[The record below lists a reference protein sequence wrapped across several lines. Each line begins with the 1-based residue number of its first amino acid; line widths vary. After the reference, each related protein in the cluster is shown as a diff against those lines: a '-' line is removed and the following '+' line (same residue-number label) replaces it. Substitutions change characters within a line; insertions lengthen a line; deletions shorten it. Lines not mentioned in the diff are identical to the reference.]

1 MVSVLQKVSA
11 PPAVKARP
19 IVNEPV
25 NLNFLLERI
34 AEGDKTALKTLYNLT
49 MPRLSAV
56 LVRMVRRQEVAD
68 ELLQDVFVTVWSK
81 ASQFDVRRGSAEVW
95 LFSIARRKAIDR
107 LRISRRE
114 VLGLEDDI
122 ATLEPHSDI
131 YFTGTDIETTLAV
144 KHCIADLTPEVKKAM
159 QLCYTFGLTHEELAE
174 VMKVPVGTAKS
185 WVRKGVMHLK
195 DCLQSYGRI

>member
-1 MVSVLQKVSA
+1 MVSVLQKVPA
-11 PPAVKARP
+11 PPQRARP

-34 AEGDKTALKTLYNLT
+34 AEGDKASLKALYNLT
-49 MPRLSAV
+49 MPRLSAM

-81 ASQFDVRRGSAEVW
+81 ADQFDVRRGSAEVW
-95 LFSIARRKAIDR
+95 LFSVARRKAIDR

-114 VLGLEDDI
+114 VLGLEEDI
-122 ATLEPHSDI
+122 ATLEPQSDI
-131 YFTGTDIETTLAV
+131 HFNGTDIETTLAV
-144 KHCIADLTPEVKKAM
+144 KHCIAGLTPEVKKAM

-174 VMKVPVGTAKS
+174 VMNVPVGTAKS
-185 WVRKGVMHLK
+185 WVRKGVLHLK
-195 DCLQSYGRI
+195 DCLQSYGRV

>member
-1 MVSVLQKVSA
+1 MVSVLQKVSS
-11 PPAVKARP
+11 PPVNARP
-19 IVNEPV
+19 AVNEPV
-25 NLNFLLERI
+25 NLNFLMERI
-34 AEGDKTALKTLYNLT
+34 ADGDKSALKTLYTLT
-49 MPRLSAV
+49 MPRLSAM

-68 ELLQDVFVTVWSK
+68 ELLQDVFVSVWSK
-81 ASQFDVRRGSAEVW
+81 ATQFDVRRGSAEVW

-114 VLGLEDDI
+114 VLGLEEDI

-131 YFTGTDIETTLAV
+131 HFRGTDIETTLAV
-144 KHCIADLTPEVKKAM
+144 QNCIADLTPEVKKAM

-185 WVRKGVMHLK
+185 WVRKGVLHLK

>member
-1 MVSVLQKVSA
+1 MVGVLQKISA
-11 PPAVKARP
+11 PPQKARP

-34 AEGDKTALKTLYNLT
+34 AEGDRASLKTLYNLT
-49 MPRLSAV
+49 MPRLSAM

-81 ASQFDVRRGSAEVW
+81 ADQFDVRRGSAEAW
-95 LFSIARRKAIDR
+95 LFSVARRKAIDR

-114 VLGLEDDI
+114 VLGLEEDI
-122 ATLEPHSDI
+122 ATLEPQSDI
-131 YFTGTDIETTLAV
+131 HFLGTDVETTLAV
-144 KHCIADLTPEVKKAM
+144 KHCIASLTPEVKKAM

-185 WVRKGVMHLK
+185 WVRKGVLHLK
-195 DCLQSYGRI
+195 DCLQSYGRV